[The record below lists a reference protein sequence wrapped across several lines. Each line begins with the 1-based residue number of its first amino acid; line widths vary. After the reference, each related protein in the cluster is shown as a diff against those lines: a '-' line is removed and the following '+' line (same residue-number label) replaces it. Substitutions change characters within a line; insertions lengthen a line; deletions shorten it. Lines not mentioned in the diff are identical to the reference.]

1 MRYRPRSIVR
11 LMLVGLP
18 VVLAPLIVA
27 IVTAIIQVDRLAVSS
42 HAAMLEAEAAT
53 HQSRRLLER
62 LSEMRR
68 PYMQYRVTGD
78 QDFFD
83 IYSDRRERFLDAVR
97 NLSDLPLTEPVRE
110 HLRSL
115 SAEEANLAYLIGTNA
130 TEFVPDEPSEDAER
144 IWTELIDR
152 ARAILSEGSALIE
165 AQANEMTETA
175 SELQRMLLMQAMAI
189 IPASILLAFL
199 FVLLINR
206 PMRALGKAIRG
217 LGAGNFTD
225 PIFVHGSR
233 DVEELGEQLDWLRR
247 RIHELEQQKLT
258 FLRHVSHELKT
269 PLTTIR
275 EGSGL
280 LAEALADA
288 APEEAEISRIMN
300 ASSLQLQKLIE
311 DLLLFGKMQ
320 DTVADLHLVDDVD
333 VAALLMGVVESH
345 SVAVGARQIDVE
357 TDFTPVR
364 IRADE
369 NRLRIIFDNLLSNAV
384 KYTPQ
389 KGRILCSLS
398 VGDGFALIDVED
410 TGPGVAKSE
419 RELIFEPF
427 RQGRALYKSSVKGT
441 GLGLSIAREYAEA
454 HHGFIEALESDS
466 GAHFRVRLPVAGPG

>member
-18 VVLAPLIVA
+18 IVLAPLIAA
-27 IVTAIIQVDRLAVSS
+27 IVTAIVQVDRLAVSS
-42 HAAMLEAEAAT
+42 QSAMLEAEAAT

-78 QDFFD
+78 RDFFD
-83 IYSDRRERFLDAVR
+83 IYADRRERFLDAVR

-110 HLRSL
+110 HLQSL
-115 SAEEANLAYLIGTNA
+115 SAEEAKLADLIGANA
-130 TEFVPDEPSEDAER
+130 SEFVPDEPSEDVER
-144 IWTELIDR
+144 IWAELIDS

-189 IPASILLAFL
+189 IPASMLLAIV

-225 PIFVHGSR
+225 PIAVHGSR
-233 DVEELGEQLDWLRR
+233 DVEELGDQLDWLRR

-280 LAEALADA
+280 LAEALVDA
-288 APEEAEISRIMN
+288 APEESEIARIMN
-300 ASSLQLQKLIE
+300 NSSVQLQKLIE

-320 DTVADLHLVDDVD
+320 DTVADLHLVDGVD
-333 VAALLMGVVESH
+333 VSVLLTSVVESH
-345 SVAVGARQIDVE
+345 AVAIGARQIDVE
-357 TDFTPVR
+357 THVTPVR

-384 KYTPQ
+384 KYTPEM
-389 KGRILCSLS
+389 GRIRCSLS
-398 VGDGFALIDVED
+398 VADGFALIDVED

-419 RELIFEPF
+419 TELIFEPF
-427 RQGRALYKSSVKGT
+427 RQGRALYRSSVKGT
-441 GLGLSIAREYAEA
+441 GLGLSIAKEYAEA
-454 HHGFIEALESDS
+454 HHGFIEVVESDS
-466 GAHFRVRLPVAGPG
+466 GAHFRVGLPVAGPG